1 MFIPGVNLSERVA
14 SALRIGQVGDM
25 NNGTILGSLETE
37 FQLGQNVVNT
47 QNLRIQQLDG
57 LGDATANQGSFKIES
72 ALTLNYVATV
82 VLSPDATSQVKKSSP
97 VIGFI
102 ATILENNNRVSVP
115 VNITGD
121 ARNPQVQVDVSRIF

>member
-1 MFIPGVNLSERVA
+1 
-14 SALRIGQVGDM
+14 M
-25 NNGTILGSLETE
+25 NKGTVLGSLDTD
-37 FQLGQNVVNT
+37 FQLGENVVNT

-57 LGDATANQGSFKIES
+57 LGDATANQGWFKIES

-82 VLSPDATSQVKKSSP
+82 LLSPDATSEVKKSSP
-97 VIGFI
+97 IIGFV